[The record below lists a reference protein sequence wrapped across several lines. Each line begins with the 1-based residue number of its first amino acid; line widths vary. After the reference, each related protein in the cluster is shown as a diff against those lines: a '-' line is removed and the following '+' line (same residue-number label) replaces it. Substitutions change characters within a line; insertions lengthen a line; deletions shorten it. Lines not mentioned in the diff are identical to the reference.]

1 MKRLAELPEK
11 SIFCKTAILALF
23 IGALFL
29 IPVRTV
35 AQEIFDADPELPG
48 IQQALAPVKVDGKVL
63 FNVRGMSS
71 FTAEQRAAAI
81 STRIKSAAEDQSVS
95 VDSVKLIVE
104 GNHLAVYAG
113 VNFLMN
119 VYEQDAEVEQIS
131 MRTLAHIIRQK
142 TSEALK
148 SYRHDRSRPVLLK
161 KSINALVALVI
172 LTLAL
177 LLILWVLRLLNSLF
191 QKRVKSRI
199 DSLEN
204 KSFRL
209 IKANQIWKIYN
220 SVFRLLRII
229 IITVVVAFSLNY
241 ILGLFPWTRNVSTY
255 LLKLLGDPFVSMG
268 KGILHFLPDLAF
280 LVVLYFVVRY
290 LLKLSRLLFKGIQ
303 ERGIV
308 IKKFDPDW
316 AMPTYRI
323 FRTFVIIFAVIIAF
337 PYIPGSDS
345 TAFKGISVF
354 IGVLLSLG
362 SSSFISNMIAGYFMT
377 YRGAFKMGDRIQV
390 GDQVGFVEAQE
401 VLVTRLRT
409 IKNEEVIIPNSTLLN
424 SNILNYS
431 KKAREQGL
439 IIHTVV
445 GIGYET
451 PWRMVEA
458 MLKEAADRTE
468 ELLKEPPPYVLQL
481 SLGDFAV
488 NYEINAYCHDVSHL
502 KRLYTSLH
510 QNILDVFNEN
520 NVQIMTPAYERDPE
534 IPKVVPKDL
543 WNPPLSE
550 KEKNRGQ

>member
-1 MKRLAELPEK
+1 MIRLAGMHTK
-11 SIFCKTAILALF
+11 RAIRKATVTALILCVL
-23 IGALFL
+23 IL
-29 IPVRTV
+29 IPARSG
-35 AQEIFDADPELPG
+35 AQDDFDSDPELPG
-48 IQQALAPVKVDGKVL
+48 IQQPLAPVKVDGKVL

-71 FTAEQRAAAI
+71 FTAEQRAEAV
-81 STRIKSAAEDQSVS
+81 SKRIKSAAADQTVS
-95 VDSVKLIVE
+95 VDSVKIIAE
-104 GNHLAVYAG
+104 GDHLAVYAWKS
-113 VNFLMN
+113 FLIN

-131 MRTLAHIIRQK
+131 MGTLAYIISQK

-148 SYRHDRSRPVLLK
+148 LYRHDRSRPVLIK
-161 KSINALVALVI
+161 KSINALVALIIQTLI
-172 LTLAL
+172 LV
-177 LLILWVLRLLNSLF
+177 LILWLFRLISNVF
-191 QKRVKSRI
+191 QKRITSRI
-199 DSLEN
+199 ETLETQSFSLI
-204 KSFRL
+204 R
-209 IKANQIWKIYN
+209 ANQIWKIYN
-220 SVFRLLRII
+220 SVFRLLRIV
-229 IITVVVAFSLNY
+229 IITVFLAFSLNY
-241 ILGLFPWTRNVSTY
+241 VLGLFPWTRNVSTY
-255 LLKLLGDPFVSMG
+255 VMKLLGDPFVSMG

-280 LVVLYFVVRY
+280 LVVLYFIVRY

-303 ERGIV
+303 EGGIV
-308 IKKFDPDW
+308 IRKFDPDW

-323 FRTFVIIFAVIIAF
+323 FRVFVIIFAVIIAF

-362 SSSFISNMIAGYFMT
+362 SSSFISNLIAGYFMT

-409 IKNEEVIIPNSTLLN
+409 IKNEEVIIPNSTMLN
-424 SNILNYS
+424 SNILNFS

-439 IIHTVV
+439 IIHTAV

-488 NYEINAYCHDVSHL
+488 NYEINAYCNDVSHL
-502 KRLYTSLH
+502 RRTYTLLH

-520 NVQIMTPAYERDPE
+520 NVQIMTPAYEQDPE
-534 IPKVVPKDL
+534 IPKVVPRDS
-543 WNPPLSE
+543 WNPPLTD
-550 KEKNRGQ
+550 KEKNREQ